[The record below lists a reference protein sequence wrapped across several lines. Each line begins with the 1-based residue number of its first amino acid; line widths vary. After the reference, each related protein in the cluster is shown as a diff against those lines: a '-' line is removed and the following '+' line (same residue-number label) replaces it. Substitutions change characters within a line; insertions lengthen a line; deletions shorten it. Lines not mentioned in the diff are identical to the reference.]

1 MRALIVDDERLA
13 RAELRRLLAAH
24 PDIEIVGEAAHAG
37 EARDRI
43 AQLGPDLLL
52 LDIEMPGESAF
63 DLLASLDAAPA
74 VIFTTAFDAH
84 AVRAFEV
91 SALDYVLKPIDPA
104 RLAAALDRAREAVR
118 PSGSP
123 EAPFE
128 RGETGGGDPDGFAG
142 GAGGRAPRGID
153 RVFVRDGDRCWFV
166 RLSEVAVIESDGN
179 YARLD
184 VPGQPLLPRSLSYL
198 EARLEPGFFRASR
211 KHLVNLRLVDRVE
224 PGPGGGL
231 VLILPGGREIEMSRR
246 AAQRFRAKMTV

>member
-1 MRALIVDDERLA
+1 VKALIVDDERLA

-24 PDIEIVGEAAHAG
+24 SDIEIVGEAAHAD

-43 AQLGPDLLL
+43 AQLAPDLLL
-52 LDIEMPGESAF
+52 LDIEMPGANAF

-91 SALDYVLKPIDPA
+91 SALDYLLKPIDPV
-104 RLAAALDRAREAVR
+104 RLAAAIERALEAFR
-118 PSGSP
+118 PAAS
-123 EAPFE
+123 
-128 RGETGGGDPDGFAG
+128 
-142 GAGGRAPRGID
+142 ID

-166 RLSEVAVIESDGN
+166 RLSDVPVIESEGN

-184 VPGQPLLPRSLSYL
+184 IPGQPLLPRSLAYL
-198 EARLEPGFFRASR
+198 EARLQPGFFRASR
-211 KHLVNLRLVDRVE
+211 RHLVNLKLVDRVE
-224 PGPGGGL
+224 AVPGGGL
-231 VLILPGGREIEMSRR
+231 VLILPGGKEVEMSRR

>member
-43 AQLGPDLLL
+43 AQLAPDLLL

-118 PSGSP
+118 PAGAA
-123 EAPFE
+123 EAP
-128 RGETGGGDPDGFAG
+128 
-142 GAGGRAPRGID
+142 ID

-184 VPGQPLLPRSLSYL
+184 VPGQPMLPRSLSYL
-198 EARLEPGFFRASR
+198 EARLEPAFFRASR

-231 VLILPGGREIEMSRR
+231 VLILPGGREVEMSRR

>member
-1 MRALIVDDERLA
+1 VKALIVDDERLA

-24 PDIEIVGEAAHAG
+24 PDIEIVGEAAHAE

-43 AQLGPDLLL
+43 AQLAPDLLL
-52 LDIEMPGESAF
+52 LDIEMPGANAF

-91 SALDYVLKPIDPA
+91 SALDYLLKPIDPA
-104 RLAAALDRAREAVR
+104 RLAAAIERALEAFR
-118 PSGSP
+118 RSAS
-123 EAPFE
+123 
-128 RGETGGGDPDGFAG
+128 
-142 GAGGRAPRGID
+142 ID

-166 RLSEVAVIESDGN
+166 RLSDVAVIESEGN

-184 VPGQPLLPRSLSYL
+184 IPGQPLLPRSLAYL
-198 EARLEPGFFRASR
+198 EARLQPVFFRASR
-211 KHLVNLRLVDRVE
+211 KHLVNLKLVDRVE
-224 PGPGGGL
+224 AGPGGGL
-231 VLILPGGREIEMSRR
+231 VLILPGDKEIEMSRR

>member
-13 RAELRRLLAAH
+13 RAELRRMLAAH
-24 PDIEIVGEAAHAG
+24 PEIEIVGEAAHAG

-43 AQLGPDLLL
+43 AELAPDLLL
-52 LDIEMPGESAF
+52 LDIEMPGASAF

-91 SALDYVLKPIDPA
+91 SALDYLLKPIDPA
-104 RLAAALDRAREAVR
+104 RLAAAIQRALDAYR
-118 PSGSP
+118 PA
-123 EAPFE
+123 APV
-128 RGETGGGDPDGFAG
+128 
-142 GAGGRAPRGID
+142 D

-166 RLSEVAVIESDGN
+166 RLSDVAVIESDGN

-184 VPGQPLLPRSLSYL
+184 VPGQPMVPRSLAYL
-198 EARLEPGFFRASR
+198 ESRLSPGFFRASR
-211 KHLVNLRLVDRVE
+211 KHLVNLKLVDRVE

-231 VLILPGGREIEMSRR
+231 VLIFPGGVEIEMSRR
-246 AAQRFRAKMTV
+246 AAQRFRAMMSV

>member
-1 MRALIVDDERLA
+1 VKALIVDDERLA

-24 PDIEIVGEAAHAG
+24 PDIAIVGEAAHAG

-43 AQLGPDLLL
+43 AQLAPDLLL

-63 DLLASLDAAPA
+63 DLLASLDAAPV

-104 RLAAALDRAREAVR
+104 RLATALDRARESCR
-118 PSGSP
+118 PS
-123 EAPFE
+123 A
-128 RGETGGGDPDGFAG
+128 RDAAVDQ
-142 GAGGRAPRGID
+142 
-153 RVFVRDGDRCWFV
+153 VFVRDGDRCWFV

-184 VPGQPLLPRSLSYL
+184 VPGQPMLPRSLSYL
-198 EARLEPGFFRASR
+198 EARLQPAFFRASR
-211 KHLVNLRLVDRVE
+211 KHLVNLRMVERVE

-231 VLILPGGREIEMSRR
+231 VLILPGGKEIEMSRR
-246 AAQRFRAKMTV
+246 AAQRFRARMTV

>member
-24 PDIEIVGEAAHAG
+24 PDIAIVGEAAHAG

-43 AQLGPDLLL
+43 AELAPDLLL

-123 EAPFE
+123 DA
-128 RGETGGGDPDGFAG
+128 AL
-142 GAGGRAPRGID
+142 D

-166 RLSEVAVIESDGN
+166 RLCEVAVIESDGN

-184 VPGQPLLPRSLSYL
+184 VPGQPMLPRSLSYL
-198 EARLEPGFFRASR
+198 ETRLQPAFFRASR

-231 VLILPGGREIEMSRR
+231 VLILPGGREVEMSRR

>member
-1 MRALIVDDERLA
+1 VKALIVDDERLA

-24 PDIEIVGEAAHAG
+24 PDVEIVGEAAHAG

-43 AQLGPDLLL
+43 AQLAPDLLL

-91 SALDYVLKPIDPA
+91 SALDYLLKPIDPA
-104 RLAAALDRAREAVR
+104 RLAAAIERALDTFQALR
-118 PSGSP
+118 PS
-123 EAPFE
+123 A
-128 RGETGGGDPDGFAG
+128 A
-142 GAGGRAPRGID
+142 ID

-166 RLSEVAVIESDGN
+166 RLSDVAVIESDGN

-184 VPGQPLLPRSLSYL
+184 VPGQPMVPRSLAYL
-198 EARLEPGFFRASR
+198 EARLQPVFFRASR
-211 KHLVNLRLVDRVE
+211 KHLVNLKLVDRVE

-231 VLILPGGREIEMSRR
+231 VLIFPGGREVEMSRR
-246 AAQRFRAKMTV
+246 AAQRFRAQMSV

>member
-24 PDIEIVGEAAHAG
+24 PDIEIVGEAAHAD

-43 AQLGPDLLL
+43 AQLAPDLLL
-52 LDIEMPGESAF
+52 LDIEMPGASAF

-91 SALDYVLKPIDPA
+91 SALDYLLKPIDPT
-104 RLAAALDRAREAVR
+104 RLAAALERAVEAFR
-118 PSGSP
+118 PAAS
-123 EAPFE
+123 
-128 RGETGGGDPDGFAG
+128 
-142 GAGGRAPRGID
+142 ID

-166 RLSEVAVIESDGN
+166 RLSDVPLIESEGN

-184 VPGQPLLPRSLSYL
+184 IAGQPLLPRSLAYL
-198 EARLEPGFFRASR
+198 EARLQPAFFRASR
-211 KHLVNLRLVDRVE
+211 KHLVNLKLVDRVE
-224 PGPGGGL
+224 AVPGGGL
-231 VLILPGGREIEMSRR
+231 VLILPGGKEVEMSRR

>member
-1 MRALIVDDERLA
+1 MKALIVDDERLA

-24 PDIEIVGEAAHAG
+24 PDIEIAGEAAHAG

-43 AQLGPDLLL
+43 AELGPDLLL

-104 RLAAALDRAREAVR
+104 RLAAALDRARAALR
-118 PSGSP
+118 
-123 EAPFE
+123 E
-128 RGETGGGDPDGFAG
+128 RVEP
-142 GAGGRAPRGID
+142 ID

-184 VPGQPLLPRSLSYL
+184 VPGQPMLARSLSYL
-198 EARLEPGFFRASR
+198 EARLQPAFFRASR

-231 VLILPGGREIEMSRR
+231 VLILPGGKEIEMSRR

>member
-24 PDIEIVGEAAHAG
+24 PEIEIVGEAAHAD
-37 EARDRI
+37 EARGRI
-43 AQLGPDLLL
+43 AELAPDLLL
-52 LDIEMPGESAF
+52 LDIEMPGASAF

-91 SALDYVLKPIDPA
+91 SALDYLLKPIDPA
-104 RLAAALDRAREAVR
+104 RLAAAVERALDAFR
-118 PSGSP
+118 PAPTGTSP
-123 EAPFE
+123 
-128 RGETGGGDPDGFAG
+128 GDSL
-142 GAGGRAPRGID
+142 D

-166 RLSEVAVIESDGN
+166 RMSDVPVIESEGN

-184 VPGQPLLPRSLSYL
+184 VPGQPLLPRSLGYL
-198 EARLEPGFFRASR
+198 EARLQPGFFRASR
-211 KHLVNLRLVDRVE
+211 RHLVNLKLVDRVE
-224 PGPGGGL
+224 AGPGGGL
-231 VLILPGGREIEMSRR
+231 VLILPGGKEIEMSRR

>member
-1 MRALIVDDERLA
+1 MRARIVDDERLA

-24 PDIEIVGEAAHAG
+24 PDIVIVGEAAHAG

-43 AQLGPDLLL
+43 AELGPDLLL

-118 PSGSP
+118 PPGSGD
-123 EAPFE
+123 APV
-128 RGETGGGDPDGFAG
+128 DQ
-142 GAGGRAPRGID
+142 
-153 RVFVRDGDRCWFV
+153 VFVRDGDRCWFV
-166 RLSEVAVIESDGN
+166 RLSEVAVIESEGN

-184 VPGQPLLPRSLSYL
+184 VPGQPMLPRSLSYL
-198 EARLEPGFFRASR
+198 EARLQPAFFRASR

-231 VLILPGGREIEMSRR
+231 VLILPGGKEVEMSRR

>member
-1 MRALIVDDERLA
+1 VKALIVDDERLA

-24 PDIEIVGEAAHAG
+24 SDIEIVGEAAHAD

-43 AQLGPDLLL
+43 AQLAPDLLL
-52 LDIEMPGESAF
+52 LDIEMPGANAF

-91 SALDYVLKPIDPA
+91 SALDYLLKPIDPV
-104 RLAAALDRAREAVR
+104 RLAAAIERALEAFR
-118 PSGSP
+118 PAAS
-123 EAPFE
+123 
-128 RGETGGGDPDGFAG
+128 
-142 GAGGRAPRGID
+142 ID

-166 RLSEVAVIESDGN
+166 RLSDVPVIESEGN

-184 VPGQPLLPRSLSYL
+184 IPGQPLLPRSLAYL
-198 EARLEPGFFRASR
+198 EARLQPAFFRASR
-211 KHLVNLRLVDRVE
+211 KHLVNLKLVDRVE
-224 PGPGGGL
+224 AVPGGGL
-231 VLILPGGREIEMSRR
+231 VLILPGGKEVEMSRR